1 MKRYG
6 KTECLYEEICSEY
19 TIERAMRHSLNKHK
33 YPNMRVPDY
42 TRAQKYMIAH
52 WDECKENVRRSLT
65 SETYQF
71 NPLHPFKVYEPK
83 ERVIHCP
90 QFYPDKIIL
99 TCVYMVL
106 REYFYSK
113 FVRNT
118 YNCIKGRGIHDAKR
132 AIERIMNKY
141 PLWYYCQTDIR
152 KFYPTIRHDVLK
164 ADLACVFKDTRI
176 LRILYAVVDMFHEGI
191 DEETLEEIGIA
202 IGVNLSQLMA
212 ILIMI
217 PILRDIN
224 ERWKYPCVGFT
235 DDVWVAIPTK
245 KECHVFMNWYV
256 QRCKKRGMVVKPN
269 YRIAPMNEPLRMIGY
284 EFRLDED
291 NKEYTLLGKDIKM
304 RMKRR
309 ARQLERMNVDDE
321 YWKQQMASYFGWCK
335 HARCRNLMRKTFGE
349 RYKLFEK
356 NMQTFKDIKG
366 SEIGEFGIPKK
377 DRVSVTALEGVVIC
391 FDDAQI
397 VQIKS
402 EDEKT
407 GEEVTK
413 EKLAVKFR
421 YAATDKDGNNE
432 PTGASLYFIS
442 GSPSLRDRL
451 LKVRSSMPFIGT
463 IVKHGNRKKYYAI
476 E

>member
-1 MKRYG
+1 
-6 KTECLYEEICSEY
+6 
-19 TIERAMRHSLNKHK
+19 MRK
-33 YPNMRVPDY
+33 
-42 TRAQKYMIAH
+42 
-52 WDECKENVRRSLT
+52 
-65 SETYQF
+65 
-71 NPLHPFKVYEPK
+71 
-83 ERVIHCP
+83 
-90 QFYPDKIIL
+90 
-99 TCVYMVL
+99 
-106 REYFYSK
+106 
-113 FVRNT
+113 
-118 YNCIKGRGIHDAKR
+118 
-132 AIERIMNKY
+132 
-141 PLWYYCQTDIR
+141 
-152 KFYPTIRHDVLK
+152 
-164 ADLACVFKDTRI
+164 VFKDTKV
-176 LRILYAVVDMFHEGI
+176 LRLLDAIIDVFHEGI
-191 DEETLEEIGIA
+191 DDEGNEIGVA
-202 IGVNLSQLMA
+202 IGINLSQLMA
-212 ILIMI
+212 ILVNM
-217 PILRDIN
+217 PILREIN
-224 ERWKYPCVGFT
+224 ERLKFPSVNFT
-235 DDVWVAIPTK
+235 DDMFIAMPTK
-245 KECHVFMNWYV
+245 KDCHEFIDWYIP
-256 QRCKKRGMVVKPN
+256 RCAERGMKVKPN
-269 YRIAPMNEPLRMIGY
+269 YRIAPMREPLHMIGY
-284 EFRLDED
+284 EFRLDE
-291 NKEYTLLGKDIKM
+291 NGNEYTLLGKPIKM

-349 RYKLFEK
+349 RYKLFKK

-366 SEIGEFGIPKK
+366 SEVGEFGIPKK

-402 EDEKT
+402 VDEKT